1 MVVVMST
8 HAPGP
13 WAIIP
18 QRSPEGDIA
27 TVYGTT
33 DGWVS
38 IHAPAWT
45 NIGSGEVAMAN
56 ARLIA
61 AAPDLLEALHE
72 VYRQLMN
79 LQPIIGNGLLNDRQ
93 LASIDPRIDMCIEAA
108 NCAIAKATGGEA

>member
-1 MVVVMST
+1 MST

-18 QRSPEGDIA
+18 RLLPEGDIA

-33 DGWVS
+33 EGWVS
-38 IHAPAWT
+38 IHAPGWS
-45 NIGSGEVAMAN
+45 NIGDKKVAMAN

-108 NCAIAKATGGEA
+108 NCAIAKAECGAA